1 MNKILRTLFT
11 LAFGILLMPNVQA
24 QQDVEKPTILYG
36 QQRRL
41 PIGGIKVEGV
51 ENYEDYLL
59 IGISGLSIGEQVTLP
74 GDEITAAVKRYWTH
88 GLFSSVRIEAE
99 KIQNDSLYLKII
111 HSTRPRVSEININGV
126 RKGEKEDLEEKIGII
141 KGIQI
146 TPNMVDRAKIVIKR
160 YFDEK
165 GFKNAEAE
173 IIQRDDLSKKDQV
186 SVD

>member
-11 LAFGILLMPNVQA
+11 LAFGILLLPNAHA

-74 GDEITAAVKRYWTH
+74 GDEITAAVKRYWKH

-111 HSTRPRVSEININGV
+111 LATRPRVSDVNINGV
-126 RKGEKEDLEEKIGII
+126 SKGEKDDLVEKIGII
-141 KGIQI
+141 KGLPLEVGGADFADLRIE
-146 TPNMVDRAKIVIKR
+146 RGIKST
-160 YFDEK
+160 DE
-165 GFKNAEAE
+165 
-173 IIQRDDLSKKDQV
+173 R
-186 SVD
+186 